1 MAISLTP
8 HTLSVIN
15 WQKALDDPIRLQFLP
30 LRSGFVTDHPSL
42 TLDSLHEEADSRM
55 YYLSFFL
62 LPLLLKTF
70 QSRGKLQD
78 ADAAKL

>member
-15 WQKALDDPIRLQFLP
+15 WQEALDDPVRLQFLP
-30 LRSGFVTDHPSL
+30 LESGFIADHPSL

-55 YYLSFFL
+55 YKAPRL
-62 LPLLLKTF
+62 T
-70 QSRGKLQD
+70 
-78 ADAAKL
+78 